1 MFKKRG
7 KMQEQQNEQM
17 DQTATRDSSAQL
29 TEEQLAQSLNTDE
42 NRAGIEGV
50 DDMAIDDGDSRLQ
63 KELAEAKD
71 KYLRLAA
78 EFENYKRRTSRE
90 RIELIQTAGRDIIQS
105 LLEVVDDT
113 DRAIS
118 NLDKANDVVQVKEGV
133 MLVFNKLKATL
144 QSKGLKMMEAQGAD
158 FDPELHEA
166 ITEIPAGD
174 PSMSGKVM
182 DVITP
187 GYYLNDKLI
196 RHAKVI
202 VGK

>member
-144 QSKGLKMMEAQGAD
+144 QSKGLKRMEAQGAD

>member
-7 KMQEQQNEQM
+7 KMNEQQTEQM
-17 DQTATRDSSAQL
+17 DPTATGNTTGQF

-42 NRAGIEGV
+42 NRAGIDGL
-50 DDMAIDDGDSRLQ
+50 DDMAAEDGDSRLQ
-63 KELAEAKD
+63 KELSESKD

-90 RIELIQTAGRDIIQS
+90 RIDLIQTAGREIIES
-105 LLEVVDDT
+105 LLDVLDDS
-113 DRAIS
+113 DRAVN
-118 NLDKANDVVQVKEGV
+118 NLDKSEDVAQIREGV
-133 MLVFNKLKATL
+133 MLVFNKLKTTL
-144 QSKGLKMMEAQGAD
+144 QAKGLKAMEAQGTD

-174 PSMSGKVM
+174 ESMAGKVM
-182 DVITP
+182 DVIIP

>member
-7 KMQEQQNEQM
+7 KMQEQQTEHM
-17 DQTATRDSSAQL
+17 DQNATATGAAQP

-42 NRAGIEGV
+42 NRAGMEGI
-50 DDMAIDDGDSRLQ
+50 DDMNAEDGDSRLQ
-63 KELAEAKD
+63 KELAESKD

-90 RIELIQTAGRDIIQS
+90 RLELIQTAGRDIIQS
-105 LLEVVDDT
+105 LLDVLDDSE
-113 DRAIS
+113 RAAK
-118 NLDKANDVVQVKEGV
+118 NLDSSEDVAQIKEGV
-133 MLVFNKLKATL
+133 MLVFNKLKASM
-144 QSKGLKMMEAQGAD
+144 QAKGLKAMEAQGTD

-174 PSMSGKVM
+174 ESKVGKVM
-182 DVITP
+182 DVIIP

>member
-7 KMQEQQNEQM
+7 KMKEQQSEQM
-17 DQTATRDSSAQL
+17 DQTATQDNTAQP

-50 DDMAIDDGDSRLQ
+50 DDMAAEDGDSRLQ
-63 KELAEAKD
+63 KELAESKD

-105 LLEVVDDT
+105 MLEVVDDT

-118 NLDKANDVVQVKEGV
+118 NLDKTEDLAQVKEGV

-144 QSKGLKMMEAQGAD
+144 QSKGLKMMDAQGAD

-166 ITEIPAGD
+166 ITEIPTGD
-174 PSMSGKVM
+174 ESMAGKVV

>member
-1 MFKKRG
+1 
-7 KMQEQQNEQM
+7 M
-17 DQTATRDSSAQL
+17 DQNTNQNGTDQL
-29 TEEQLAQSLNTDE
+29 TEEQIAQNINTDE
-42 NRAGIEGV
+42 NRAGTDGL
-50 DDMAIDDGDSRLQ
+50 DDTADDGDSRLQ
-63 KELAEAKD
+63 KELGEAKD

-90 RIELIQTAGRDIIQS
+90 RLELTQTAGREVIQS
-105 LLEVVDDT
+105 LLDVLDDSE
-113 DRAIS
+113 RAAK
-118 NLDKANDVVQVKEGV
+118 NLDNTDDVVQIKEGIL
-133 MLVFNKLKATL
+133 LVFNKLKATL
-144 QSKGLKMMEAQGAD
+144 LSKGLKAMEAHGSE

-166 ITEIPAGD
+166 VAEIPSGD
-174 PSMSGKVM
+174 EAMAGKVM

>member
-1 MFKKRG
+1 
-7 KMQEQQNEQM
+7 MQEQQNEQM